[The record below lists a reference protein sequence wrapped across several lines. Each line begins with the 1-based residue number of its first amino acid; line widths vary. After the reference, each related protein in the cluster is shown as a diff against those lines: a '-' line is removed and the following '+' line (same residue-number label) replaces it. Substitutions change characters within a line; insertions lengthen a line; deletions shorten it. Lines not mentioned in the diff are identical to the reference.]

1 MNNNELLV
9 QTARELAARL
19 SNTEIDRASFR
30 AQAISLQNENDQLKK
45 QIEELKAKL
54 PKEDDKK
61 ATPAVKLETVQKNK
75 VETQT
80 PEVEPKEKQDPQA
93 NK

>member
-19 SNTEIDRASFR
+19 SNAEIDRASFR
-30 AQAISLQNENDQLKK
+30 AQAIELATENDQLKK
-45 QIEELKAKL
+45 QVKELHDELGKQKQA
-54 PKEDDKK
+54 KED
-61 ATPAVKLETVQKNK
+61 QS
-75 VETQT
+75 
-80 PEVEPKEKQDPQA
+80 EVEPKTVADDQTANTPETEQDPQA

>member
-30 AQAISLQNENDQLKK
+30 AQAIELQNENDQLKK
-45 QIEELKAKL
+45 QIKDLQDELAKQKHQSSVA
-54 PKEDDKK
+54 PKTVTDDQT
-61 ATPAVKLETVQKNK
+61 ANTTET
-75 VETQT
+75 E
-80 PEVEPKEKQDPQA
+80 QDPQA

>member
-30 AQAISLQNENDQLKK
+30 AQAIELQNENDQLKK
-45 QIEELKAKL
+45 QIKDLQDELGKQKQAQEDQSEVA
-54 PKEDDKK
+54 PKTVTDDQ
-61 ATPAVKLETVQKNK
+61 AAN
-75 VETQT
+75 T
-80 PEVEPKEKQDPQA
+80 PETEQDPQA

>member
-19 SNTEIDRASFR
+19 SNAEIDRASFK
-30 AQAISLQNENDQLKK
+30 AQAIGLTKENDQLKK

-61 ATPAVKLETVQKNK
+61 ETTVVKSETVQKNK

-80 PEVEPKEKQDPQA
+80 SEVEPKEKQDPQA

>member
-19 SNTEIDRASFR
+19 SNAEVDRASFR
-30 AQAISLQNENDQLKK
+30 AQAIELVKENDQLKK

-54 PKEDDKK
+54 PKEDEKSNDTSQPK
-61 ATPAVKLETVQKNK
+61 TV
-75 VETQT
+75 EAD
-80 PEVEPKEKQDPQA
+80 EKEDPQA
-93 NK
+93 N

>member
-54 PKEDDKK
+54 PKEDEKSNDTSKSK
-61 ATPAVKLETVQKNK
+61 TDET
-75 VETQT
+75 E
-80 PEVEPKEKQDPQA
+80 QDPQA
-93 NK
+93 SK

>member
-30 AQAISLQNENDQLKK
+30 AQAIGLQNENDQLKK

-54 PKEDDKK
+54 PKEDEDTSKPK
-61 ATPAVKLETVQKNK
+61 TDET
-75 VETQT
+75 E
-80 PEVEPKEKQDPQA
+80 QDPQA

>member
-19 SNTEIDRASFR
+19 SNAELDRASFR
-30 AQAISLQNENDQLKK
+30 AQAIGLQNENDQLKK

-54 PKEDDKK
+54 PKEDEKSNDTSKPK
-61 ATPAVKLETVQKNK
+61 TDET
-75 VETQT
+75 E
-80 PEVEPKEKQDPQA
+80 QDPQA

>member
-30 AQAISLQNENDQLKK
+30 AQAIELQNENDQLKK
-45 QIEELKAKL
+45 QIKDLQDELAKQKQA
-54 PKEDDKK
+54 KEDQSSVAPKTVTDDQT
-61 ATPAVKLETVQKNK
+61 ANTTET
-75 VETQT
+75 E
-80 PEVEPKEKQDPQA
+80 QDPQA

>member
-1 MNNNELLV
+1 MNNNDLLV

-30 AQAISLQNENDQLKK
+30 AQAIELQNENDQLKK
-45 QIEELKAKL
+45 QIKDLQDELGKQKQA
-54 PKEDDKK
+54 KEDQSEVAPK
-61 ATPAVKLETVQKNK
+61 TVTDDQAAN
-75 VETQT
+75 T
-80 PEVEPKEKQDPQA
+80 PETEQDPQA

>member
-19 SNTEIDRASFR
+19 SNAEIDRASFR
-30 AQAISLQNENDQLKK
+30 AQAIGLQNENDQLKK
-45 QIEELKAKL
+45 QVEELKAKL
-54 PKEDDKK
+54 PKEDENSDDTSKSK
-61 ATPAVKLETVQKNK
+61 TVE
-75 VETQT
+75 VET
-80 PEVEPKEKQDPQA
+80 KQDPQA

>member
-30 AQAISLQNENDQLKK
+30 AQAIGLQNENDQLKK

-54 PKEDDKK
+54 PKEDEKSNDTSKSK
-61 ATPAVKLETVQKNK
+61 TDET
-75 VETQT
+75 E
-80 PEVEPKEKQDPQA
+80 QDPQA
-93 NK
+93 SK

>member
-1 MNNNELLV
+1 MNNNDLLV

-19 SNTEIDRASFR
+19 SNAEIDRASFR

-54 PKEDDKK
+54 PKEDEKSNDTSKSK
-61 ATPAVKLETVQKNK
+61 TDET
-75 VETQT
+75 E
-80 PEVEPKEKQDPQA
+80 QDPQA
-93 NK
+93 SK

>member
-30 AQAISLQNENDQLKK
+30 AQAIGLQNENDQLKK

-54 PKEDDKK
+54 PKEDEKSNDTSNPK
-61 ATPAVKLETVQKNK
+61 TDET
-75 VETQT
+75 ET
-80 PEVEPKEKQDPQA
+80 EQDPQA